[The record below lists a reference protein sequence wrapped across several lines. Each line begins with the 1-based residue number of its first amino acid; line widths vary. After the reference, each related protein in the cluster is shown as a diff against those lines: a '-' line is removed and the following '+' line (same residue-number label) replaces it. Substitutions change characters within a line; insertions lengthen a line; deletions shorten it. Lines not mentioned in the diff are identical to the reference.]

1 MENFNLLIQKILPV
15 WVWIFFISVL
25 AGAIYAAQLL
35 GFGILNDTLLNPVTT
50 RSLHIT
56 LMLYGPIMLGLSLLP
71 FALFAKDNL
80 NLDEAAKYL
89 KKYFFLWHLFLFMA
103 GVSLLLGAQ
112 RGLAFYDFAYEL
124 NFILASSG
132 IFYIIAIF
140 KTIKQYKVQPAW
152 VKISKAIL
160 FAAPIALIILMNPV
174 IGQVEAT
181 ISGPH
186 GDNTLGMSFTLIP
199 LFYLMI
205 KLHSKEELNPR
216 FHIFWIIPLVGYI
229 ASVAHR
235 IFIGELSYN
244 QEWFFQWLTF
254 FYAPLL
260 YIWYKDAKLDI
271 KNYPYLI
278 ISIWAFLFV
287 MIEGNILFIPEL
299 RWLFHRNDLIVAH
312 AHVAI
317 GLGIFFMS
325 LSILSYFYKFPKK
338 LIHAWSYIIG
348 LIFISLS
355 ISGFAQA
362 GFMDISI
369 DGFWWARLLAGVLA
383 LSVILY
389 YIYKALSIKKPN
401 LLQLYHLN
409 GFASDGLGAVVL
421 ILFAPQIFEFLGF
434 NFSPHYYLVFGFMGF
449 VGILHLIGVN
459 KESHFLAEMTS
470 YARIIT
476 GTIFFSLFYIAS
488 LDALALLVGFY
499 DLSYALLYML
509 WIKNR

>member
-1 MENFNLLIQKILPV
+1 
-15 WVWIFFISVL
+15 
-25 AGAIYAAQLL
+25 
-35 GFGILNDTLLNPVTT
+35 
-50 RSLHIT
+50 
-56 LMLYGPIMLGLSLLP
+56 MLGLSLLP
-71 FALFAKDNL
+71 FALFSKDGL
-80 NLDEAAKYL
+80 NLDEAAKHL
-89 KKYFFLWHLFLFMA
+89 KNYFFLWHLFLFMA
-103 GVSLLLGAQ
+103 AVSLLLGAQ

-140 KTIKQYKVQPAW
+140 KTIKQYKIQPVW
-152 VKISKAIL
+152 VKVSKAIL
-160 FAAPIALIILMNPV
+160 FAAPVALVILMNPD

-216 FHIFWIIPLVGYI
+216 FHILWIIPLVGYI

-271 KNYPYLI
+271 KTYPYLI
-278 ISIWAFLFV
+278 ISIYAFLFV

-299 RWLFHRNDLIVAH
+299 RWLFHRNDLVVAH

-325 LSILSYFYKFPKK
+325 LSIISYFYKFPKK
-338 LIHAWSYIIG
+338 LIHAWSYIIA
-348 LIFISLS
+348 LIFLSLS
-355 ISGFAQA
+355 ISGFVQA
-362 GFMDISI
+362 GFMDADIES
-369 DGFWWARLLAGVLA
+369 FWWIRLSAGVLA
-383 LSVILY
+383 LGVILY

-401 LLQLYHLN
+401 LLELYHLN
-409 GFASDGLGAVVL
+409 GFASDGLGAIVL
-421 ILFAPQIFEFLGF
+421 ILFAPQLFEFLGF

-449 VGILHLIGVN
+449 VGILHLIGTT
-459 KESHFLAEMTS
+459 KHSHFLAEMTS

-476 GTIFFSLFYIAS
+476 GTIFFSLFYISS

>member
-1 MENFNLLIQKILPV
+1 MEKFSNLVKEIIPIWTFV
-15 WVWIFFISVL
+15 FFISVL
-25 AGAIYAAQLL
+25 VAVIYAAQLL
-35 GFGILNDTLLNPVTT
+35 GFSFFNETLLNPMTT

-71 FALFAKDNL
+71 FALFAKDGL
-80 NLDEAAKYL
+80 NLDDAAKYL
-89 KKYFFLWHLFLFMA
+89 KNYFFLWHLFLFMA
-103 GVSLLLGAQ
+103 GISLLLGAQ

-140 KTIKQYKVQPAW
+140 KTIKQYTVQPTW
-152 VKISKAIL
+152 VKVSKAIL
-160 FAAPIALIILMNPV
+160 FAAPVALIILMNPD

-205 KLHSKEELNPR
+205 KLHSKKEIKPR
-216 FHIFWIIPLVGYI
+216 LHVLWIIPLVGYI
-229 ASVAHR
+229 ASVGYR
-235 IFIGELSYN
+235 IFIGELSYH

-260 YIWYKDAKLDI
+260 YIWYKDAKLSI
-271 KNYPYLI
+271 KTHPYLI

-325 LSILSYFYKFPKK
+325 LSIISYFYKFPKK
-338 LIHAWSYIIG
+338 LIHAWGYVIA
-348 LIFISLS
+348 LIFFPLS
-355 ISGFAQA
+355 VSGFVQA
-362 GFMDISI
+362 GFIEMSI
-369 DGFWWARLLAGVLA
+369 EPFWWIRLFAGILA
-383 LSVILY
+383 LVVILY
-389 YIYKALSIKKPN
+389 FVYKKLSFKK
-401 LLQLYHLN
+401 LDLMQLYHLN
-409 GFASDGLGAVVL
+409 GFASDGLGAVIL
-421 ILFAPQIFEFLGF
+421 ILFAPQLFEFLGF
-434 NFSPHYYLVFGFMGF
+434 KFSPHYYLVFGFMGF
-449 VGILHLIGVN
+449 VGILHLIGTI
-459 KESHFLAEMTS
+459 KHSHFLAEMTS

-476 GTIFFSLFYIAS
+476 GTIFFSLFYISS

-499 DLSYALLYML
+499 DLSYAILYLL